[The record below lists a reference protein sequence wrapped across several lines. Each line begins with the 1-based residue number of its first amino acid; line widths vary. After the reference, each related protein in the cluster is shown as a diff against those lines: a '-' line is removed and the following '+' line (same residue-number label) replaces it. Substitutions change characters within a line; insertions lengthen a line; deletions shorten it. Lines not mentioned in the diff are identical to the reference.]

1 MPLDPL
7 TSLFVRWPAGE
18 PRPEALFQEAG
29 VDAAVTDT
37 LPEGLPAPVERGLY
51 PGIKTPGQRVD
62 WVEEVGSASR
72 EPWIDSNAWLV
83 SYQRAMEPGKPVLL
97 GYQPNEKSGVT
108 ADRMVPFESLEI
120 GLMEARAM
128 GGNWIAAPDERF
140 RRQLAAEDKAA
151 VEAFKKFGV
160 FAAWLK
166 ANKGLFGHPMFPT
179 ITALVDQGMSSE
191 YANLLFRRGASPR
204 LVRAVDVPAPSAD
217 CLCVV
222 AAGIKKPEAALAAKL
237 LAHARAG
244 AFVVVDARGESP
256 WWRTA
261 GLKETKV
268 QADRTF
274 YTLGKGTVV
283 AYTKAIANPS
293 EFALDAIDL
302 ATYRNRS
309 IRAWGAG
316 TVVYTASRR
325 GSESIATLMNYGRS
339 KIYDLQMRIRG
350 RYTTAVLHTPE
361 AEPKTLEA
369 RGRET
374 MTEAFLPELGRMGV
388 VVFS

>member
-1 MPLDPL
+1 
-7 TSLFVRWPAGE
+7 
-18 PRPEALFQEAG
+18 LFQAAG
-29 VDAAVTDT
+29 VDAVIADA
-37 LPEGLPAPVERGLY
+37 LPEGLPAAVEKGLY

-83 SYQRAMEPGKPVLL
+83 RYLRALEPGKPVIL
-97 GYQPNEKSGVT
+97 GYQPNEKAGVSP
-108 ADRMVPFESLEI
+108 DRMLPYESLEI

-128 GGNWIAAPDERF
+128 GGNWFVAPDERF
-140 RRQLAAEDKAA
+140 RRQLMANDNAA

-160 FAAWLK
+160 FARWLK
-166 ANKGLFGHPMFPT
+166 ANRALFGHPMFPT

-204 LVRAVDVPAPSAD
+204 LVRAEDVPAPSAD
-217 CLCVV
+217 CLCMV
-222 AAGIKKPEAALAAKL
+222 AAGIKKPEPALATKL

-244 AFVVVDARGESP
+244 AFLVVDARGESP
-256 WWRTA
+256 WWRVA

-274 YTLGKGTVV
+274 YGLGKGTVV

-293 EFALDAIDL
+293 EFALDVIDL
-302 ATYRNRS
+302 TTYRNRA

-316 TVVYTASRR
+316 TVIYTASRR
-325 GSESIATLMNYGRS
+325 GNESIATLMNYGRS
-339 KIYDLQMRIRG
+339 KIFDLQMRIRG

-361 AEPKTLEA
+361 AEPKPLEA
-369 RGRET
+369 RGRES
-374 MTEAFLPELGRMGV
+374 MTEVFLPEMGRMGV

>member
-1 MPLDPL
+1 MPLDALDSL
-7 TSLFVRWPAGE
+7 TVRWPEGE
-18 PRPEALFQEAG
+18 PRPEALFREAG
-29 VDAAVTDT
+29 VDAVVDT
-37 LPEGLPAPVERGLY
+37 AAEPEGARGEGLY
-51 PGIKTPGQRVD
+51 PGIKTPGSRVD

-83 SYQRAMEPGKPVLL
+83 RYWRALEPSKPVVLS
-97 GYQPNEKSGVT
+97 YQPNDKAGVA
-108 ADRMVPFESLEI
+108 ADRMVPYESLEI

-128 GGNWIAAPDERF
+128 GGNWIVAPDERF
-140 RRQLAAEDKAA
+140 RRQLNAGDTAA
-151 VEAFKKFGV
+151 VEAWKKFGV
-160 FAAWLK
+160 FAGWLK
-166 ANKGLFGHPMFPT
+166 ANKALFGQPMYST
-179 ITALVDQGMSSE
+179 ITAMVDQGMSRE
-191 YANLLFRRGASPR
+191 YANLLFRRGASPS
-204 LVRAVDVPAPSAD
+204 LVRAADVPAPSTD
-217 CLCVV
+217 RLCMV

-244 AFVVVDARGESP
+244 AFLVVDARGESP
-256 WWRTA
+256 WWRIE

-274 YTLGKGTVV
+274 FALGKGSVV

-293 EFALDAIDL
+293 EFALDVIDL
-302 ATYRNRS
+302 VTYRNRP

-339 KIYDLQMRIRG
+339 KMYDVQLRIRG
-350 RYTTAVLHTPE
+350 HFKAATLHTPE
-361 AEPKTLEA
+361 AAPKVLEA
-369 RGRET
+369 RGRES
-374 MTEAFLPELGRMGV
+374 MTEVFLPELGRMGV